1 MNLSI
6 KQVELLL
13 LESALERAKEFE
25 HRCRRR
31 HRATWEELQAAEH
44 ATIRQANLVEERRR
58 EILRGDK

>member
-13 LESALERAKEFE
+13 LESAFERTKEFE

-31 HRATWEELQAAEH
+31 AQAAAAE
-44 ATIRQANLVEERRR
+44 ARQSSDTVIKLANQVEVLRR
-58 EILRGDK
+58 ELLRDAK